1 MKKITLLIA
10 ILLLCIP
17 SISFAKDNDKTI
29 GSNYIITPIYDDNQ
43 NPNQTGRFQLS
54 LKKDSNYT
62 LSFRIRNDS
71 TKAIT
76 LSTQPLNAIT
86 ESGGSVGF
94 VKDLNSGQYTEV
106 GHDVASH
113 LSIDET
119 VELNANEEKVIP
131 FNLDTKDLKDGT
143 YLGAISFRE
152 KQSGESTSIKN
163 DDKQTGTIETNYEIE
178 KILPVE
184 FTIGK
189 PTAIDNK
196 SLAKSF
202 VKAVRQEDGNL
213 KIDVE
218 NDNAALVDGGKIDI
232 TVLKDASKVFS
243 FETNIQLAPKS
254 KTTLEIPWNGDLSS
268 GDYKASV
275 ETTFN
280 KNSSKKSF
288 NFSIANKEVEQVKK
302 QTFEDEKN
310 VVESN
315 SNGLLIGCLI
325 GALIVL
331 VVLVLVIMKQR
342 KFMKNHNG

>member
-1 MKKITLLIA
+1 MKKITLLIS

-29 GSNYIITPIYDDNQ
+29 GSNYIITPIYEDNQ

-54 LKKDSNYT
+54 LKEDSNYP

-71 TKAIT
+71 NKAIT

-86 ESGGSVGF
+86 ESGGSIGF
-94 VKDLNSGQYTEV
+94 INGSDNNQYTEK
-106 GHDVASH
+106 GYEVASH

-119 VELNANEEKVIP
+119 VELKANEEKVIP
-131 FNLDTKDLKDGT
+131 FNLNTKDLEDGT

-152 KQSGESTSIKN
+152 EQSGESTSISN
-163 DDKQTGTIETNYEIE
+163 EEKQTGTIETNYEIE
-178 KILPVE
+178 KILPIE

-202 VKAVRQEDGNL
+202 VKSVRQEDGNL

-243 FETNIQLAPKS
+243 FQTNLQLAPKS

-288 NFSIANKEVEQVKK
+288 DFSIAKKEVEEVEK
-302 QTFEDEKN
+302 QTFDDEKI

-315 SNGLLIGCLI
+315 SNGLLVGTLI
-325 GALIVL
+325 GAFVVFLI
-331 VVLVLVIMKQR
+331 LVLIILRQR
-342 KFMKNHNG
+342 KVMKKYKK

>member
-1 MKKITLLIA
+1 
-10 ILLLCIP
+10 
-17 SISFAKDNDKTI
+17 
-29 GSNYIITPIYDDNQ
+29 
-43 NPNQTGRFQLS
+43 
-54 LKKDSNYT
+54 
-62 LSFRIRNDS
+62 
-71 TKAIT
+71 
-76 LSTQPLNAIT
+76 
-86 ESGGSVGF
+86 
-94 VKDLNSGQYTEV
+94 
-106 GHDVASH
+106 
-113 LSIDET
+113 
-119 VELNANEEKVIP
+119 
-131 FNLDTKDLKDGT
+131 
-143 YLGAISFRE
+143 
-152 KQSGESTSIKN
+152 IKN

>member
-54 LKKDSNYT
+54 LKEDSNYT

-71 TKAIT
+71 NNAIT
-76 LSTQPLNAIT
+76 LSTQSLNAIT
-86 ESGGSVGF
+86 ESGGSIGF
-94 VKDLNSGQYTEV
+94 VNDLNSGQYTEV
-106 GHDVASH
+106 GYDVATH
-113 LSIDET
+113 LSIDQT
-119 VELNANEEKVIP
+119 IKLNANEEKVIP
-131 FNLDTKDLKDGT
+131 FNLDTNDLKDGT

-163 DDKQTGTIETNYEIE
+163 EDKQTGTIETNYEIE

-189 PTAIDNK
+189 PAAIDNK

-218 NDNAALVDGGKIDI
+218 NDNAALVDGGKINI
-232 TVLKDASKVFS
+232 TVLKDAAKVFS
-243 FETNIQLAPKS
+243 FETNLQLAPKS
-254 KTTLEIPWNGDLSS
+254 KTTLEIPWSGELSS
-268 GDYKASV
+268 GDYKASI

-280 KNSSKKSF
+280 ENSRKSSF
-288 NFSIANKEVEQVKK
+288 DFSIANKEVEKVKK
-302 QTFEDEKN
+302 QTFEDEKI

-315 SNGLLIGCLI
+315 SNGLLIGTLI
-325 GALIVL
+325 GVFIVIII
-331 VVLVLVIMKQR
+331 LVLIIVRQR
-342 KFMKNHNG
+342 KVMKKYKG

>member
-1 MKKITLLIA
+1 MKKIILLIA

-17 SISFAKDNDKTI
+17 SVSFAKDNDQTI
-29 GSNYIITPIYDDNQ
+29 GSNYIVTPIYDKNQ

-54 LKKDSNYT
+54 LKEDSNYT

-71 TKAIT
+71 EKAIT

-86 ESGGSVGF
+86 ENGGSIGF
-94 VKDLNSGQYTEV
+94 IKGSDNNQYTEK
-106 GHDVASH
+106 GYDVASH
-113 LSIDET
+113 LNIDKT
-119 VELNANEEKVIP
+119 IELKANEEKVIP
-131 FNLDTKDLKDGT
+131 FDLNTKDFKDGT

-163 DDKQTGTIETNYEIE
+163 ENKQTGTIETNYEIE
-178 KILPVE
+178 KILPIE
-184 FTIGK
+184 FTIGN
-189 PTAIDNK
+189 PTVIDNK

-213 KIDVE
+213 KVDVE
-218 NDNAALVDGGKIDI
+218 NDNAALIDGGKINI

-243 FETNIQLAPKS
+243 FETNLQLAPKS

-280 KNSSKKSF
+280 ENSSKNSF
-288 NFSIANKEVEQVKK
+288 DFSIANKEVEKVKK
-302 QTFEDEKN
+302 QTYEDGKI

-315 SNGLLIGCLI
+315 SNSLLIGI
-325 GALIVL
+325 L
-331 VVLVLVIMKQR
+331 VGVILVLILLVFIILKQR
-342 KFMKNHNG
+342 KTMKEH